1 MANEENLIPFQDR
14 TESEHREIAIAGGK
28 ASGESRRKRKAMR
41 ERAELLLSLPFQGME
56 ITKITGKEVEIKNLL
71 DEYAELSGLAP
82 EEIDNQ
88 MAMIISM
95 YQTILKG
102 GMGSVNAFN
111 SLRDLVGEKPK
122 EVIEIHSTD
131 ETIKQLDNIIE
142 SKKGKGGNGKE

>member
-14 TESEHREIAIAGGK
+14 TPSEHREIAVAGGI

-41 ERAELLLSLPFQGME
+41 EQAELLLSLPFQGM
-56 ITKITGKEVEIKNLL
+56 KITGKDGEIKDLK
-71 DEYAELSGLAP
+71 DELAELSGLAP

-88 MAMIISM
+88 MAMLLSI
-95 YQTILKG
+95 YQQILKG

-131 ETIKQLDNIIE
+131 ETIKALDKIIE
-142 SKKGKGGNGKE
+142 EKKE